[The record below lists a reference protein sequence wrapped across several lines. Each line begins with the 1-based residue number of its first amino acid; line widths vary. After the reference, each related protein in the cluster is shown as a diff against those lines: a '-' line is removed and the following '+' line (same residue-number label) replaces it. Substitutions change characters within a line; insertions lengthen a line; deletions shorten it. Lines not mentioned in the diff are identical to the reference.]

1 MNRSGSVII
10 FKSLIFVLIFFILL
24 FHISC
29 VLRPS
34 ITIEGNNEKLGMLG
48 YYAEPKNTIDVLYFG
63 SSDATAFWIP
73 FKAYEQAGFTS
84 YTYGK
89 SMMRASMFEDMLDE
103 ALKTQSPSLV
113 IISLRTILQSGD
125 TVEEAALRSV
135 SDALPY
141 STINRWKLIFRNRG
155 KIVPAGNLIEN
166 GGTGEPDTGLF
177 AEVPYYFDI
186 MKYHDNW
193 QNIWEGS
200 YHYRSIG
207 EFESGT
213 KGYFVRTGIQPQKR
227 DGTIPKIQKTTEL
240 SSSAETALKSL
251 IRKADENGFDLL
263 FVMPP
268 YCETAQDRMLFNRA
282 AEIISASGYTAIDF
296 NEMYDEIGID
306 ELNDYYDP
314 GHTNVI
320 GAGKYTE
327 YLAGYLSSRY
337 GLEKHLS
344 GQDRS
349 NWDQGLELW
358 KAEEKEAIRNCLSK
372 RKTIFDF

>member
-1 MNRSGSVII
+1 MSKNEIFTKLNSIFRNIFDDKTIMVSESTSHDPHVFLFFLFSSRLVYSVIT
-10 FKSLIFVLIFFILL
+10 FCHK
-24 FHISC
+24 
-29 VLRPS
+29 R
-34 ITIEGNNEKLGMLG
+34 
-48 YYAEPKNTIDVLYFG
+48 YAGPACWG
-63 SSDATAFWIP
+63 SSYCFSSFP
-73 FKAYEQAGFTS
+73 
-84 YTYGK
+84 
-89 SMMRASMFEDMLDE
+89 
-103 ALKTQSPSLV
+103 
-113 IISLRTILQSGD
+113 
-125 TVEEAALRSV
+125 ALRSQGSSCSAV
-135 SDALPY
+135 SLSHIPAVCR
-141 STINRWKLIFRNRG
+141 STGSKQRS
-155 KIVPAGNLIEN
+155 
-166 GGTGEPDTGLF
+166 GE
-177 AEVPYYFDI
+177 
-186 MKYHDNW
+186 
-193 QNIWEGS
+193 S
-200 YHYRSIG
+200 R
-207 EFESGT
+207 
-213 KGYFVRTGIQPQKR
+213 YFVRTGIQPQKR
-227 DGTIPKIQKTTEL
+227 DSTVPKIQETTEL

-296 NEMYDEIGID
+296 NELYDEIGID

-320 GAGKYTE
+320 GAGKYTG

-337 GLEKHLS
+337 GLENHLS